1 MKTHFLRKLL
11 VGALALPLALA
22 GLSIPA
28 SAADKSVSFTIAS
41 SSNFQSM
48 RFTAFDPGNPSAEK
62 QLKPTGDTIPAGWHL
77 KGEIVA
83 KPRKVLYGTG
93 EDVLKVSDFEASATG
108 KGGDAY
114 ITYRLEDFEP
124 TRDIRVWGAWQ
135 WRDINYVTFDVNGG
149 TWTDPLPSSDPLF
162 FGPNTDGRFYSMF
175 ITPGST
181 VYKPTDPTR
190 EGYTFLGW
198 AGTSKLDPK
207 LNLNN
212 ENKTFTGQ
220 TPYQFDEVD
229 TLTTDT
235 KNHYITG
242 GIVRLRAQWA
252 IAPKVV
258 AKDLTITVGD
268 TLDPRSLL
276 VSATDYKGRDLKD
289 DVKIEGAPAN
299 SSKAG
304 TFPLTFTV
312 TDEFGVKS
320 NTATANLVINPTLEV
335 ADKTI
340 EFGGDFDTLVTN
352 SAGGNVTL
360 DPNSKYDVNKP
371 GTYDL
376 TYTVTSEDGTTSVT
390 KTARLTVKNPP
401 AKLAVKDVT
410 IWEGEPFKLADMIT
424 KEGTDSTPVPDLNA
438 EFNSAVAG
446 TYPVEVTV
454 TNADGVETKETANL
468 IVKKRI
474 AEVKPA
480 PTLELKDLEI
490 WEGDQID
497 LSSMVS
503 KATGG
508 KTLANPDSKFDANKA
523 GEYQIEFTATDQNG
537 ATVTKTAKLM
547 VKPRPEEPKVECAI
561 PDAEGANGKYS
572 ISSTGKP
579 GLAATGSNATG
590 AGIAALFALAG
601 GAALVRR
608 RKH

>member
-1 MKTHFLRKLL
+1 M
-11 VGALALPLALA
+11 
-22 GLSIPA
+22 
-28 SAADKSVSFTIAS
+28 
-41 SSNFQSM
+41 
-48 RFTAFDPGNPSAEK
+48 
-62 QLKPTGDTIPAGWHL
+62 
-77 KGEIVA
+77 
-83 KPRKVLYGTG
+83 
-93 EDVLKVSDFEASATG
+93 
-108 KGGDAY
+108 
-114 ITYRLEDFEP
+114 
-124 TRDIRVWGAWQ
+124 
-135 WRDINYVTFDVNGG
+135 
-149 TWTDPLPSSDPLF
+149 
-162 FGPNTDGRFYSMF
+162 
-175 ITPGST
+175 
-181 VYKPTDPTR
+181 
-190 EGYTFLGW
+190 
-198 AGTSKLDPK
+198 
-207 LNLNN
+207 
-212 ENKTFTGQ
+212 
-220 TPYQFDEVD
+220 
-229 TLTTDT
+229 
-235 KNHYITG
+235 
-242 GIVRLRAQWA
+242 
-252 IAPKVV
+252 
-258 AKDLTITVGD
+258 
-268 TLDPRSLL
+268 
-276 VSATDYKGRDLKD
+276 SATDYKGRDLKD

-474 AEVKPA
+474 AEVKPV

>member
-1 MKTHFLRKLL
+1 M
-11 VGALALPLALA
+11 
-22 GLSIPA
+22 
-28 SAADKSVSFTIAS
+28 
-41 SSNFQSM
+41 
-48 RFTAFDPGNPSAEK
+48 
-62 QLKPTGDTIPAGWHL
+62 
-77 KGEIVA
+77 
-83 KPRKVLYGTG
+83 
-93 EDVLKVSDFEASATG
+93 
-108 KGGDAY
+108 
-114 ITYRLEDFEP
+114 
-124 TRDIRVWGAWQ
+124 
-135 WRDINYVTFDVNGG
+135 
-149 TWTDPLPSSDPLF
+149 
-162 FGPNTDGRFYSMF
+162 
-175 ITPGST
+175 
-181 VYKPTDPTR
+181 
-190 EGYTFLGW
+190 
-198 AGTSKLDPK
+198 
-207 LNLNN
+207 
-212 ENKTFTGQ
+212 
-220 TPYQFDEVD
+220 
-229 TLTTDT
+229 
-235 KNHYITG
+235 
-242 GIVRLRAQWA
+242 
-252 IAPKVV
+252 
-258 AKDLTITVGD
+258 
-268 TLDPRSLL
+268 
-276 VSATDYKGRDLKD
+276 
-289 DVKIEGAPAN
+289 
-299 SSKAG
+299 
-304 TFPLTFTV
+304 
-312 TDEFGVKS
+312 KS